1 MKRPAHP
8 GAIVRTSMES
18 EGWTVTEFAQRL
30 GVTRVSASRI
40 VNGRAGISPSMALA
54 LERLGWSNANHWL
67 QMQAGYDLALK
78 RARQDREDAA

>member
-54 LERLGWSNANHWL
+54 LERLGWSNADHWL
-67 QMQAGYDLALK
+67 RMQAGYDLALEQ
-78 RARQDREDAA
+78 ARQAREDAA